1 MTGVIALREFR
12 NFFSAPVGWVL
23 LGVLQGILAWLFLSQ
38 VDTFNLLQPRLAGRI
53 DAPGVSALV
62 VAPFLGSAG
71 FLLLLLVPLL
81 SMRLLSEERR
91 SGTLRL
97 LQAAPVASGS
107 VVLGKFTGLM
117 AYLLAVVA
125 MISLMPLSLLAGT
138 SLDLGH
144 LAAAL
149 SGLVLLLAA
158 FSAIG
163 LFLSSLTAQPA
174 AAAVG
179 GFGVLLFLWI
189 IDWSAGRGESSSLAH
204 LSLLSHYESLLSGL
218 VRLQDVAYFLLLV
231 LLFLALTVWRLELDR
246 HPW

>member
-23 LGVLQGILAWLFLSQ
+23 LGVLQAILAWLFLSQ

-81 SMRLLSEERR
+81 TMRLFSEERR

-97 LQAAPVASGS
+97 LQAAPVASGA
-107 VVLGKFTGLM
+107 VVLGKFTGLL
-117 AYLLAVVA
+117 AYLLTVVA

-204 LSLLSHYESLLSGL
+204 LSLLSHYESMLSGL
-218 VRLQDVAYFLLLV
+218 VRLQDVAYFLLLI

-246 HPW
+246 RPW